1 MFELFMLKLKYL
13 DSLSVLWQLIDHM
26 MFDLDKRLI
35 CISNKYLKLCW
46 IKFIMQIFITHNF
59 DRYNYL
65 WRIKGRWRGSPP
77 PTLFEHLHVVF
88 LIRQWHC
95 FCYWGSLSP
104 PLFSAEKV
112 QTWVA
117 TPFWKLPGSAPDT
130 LKRCVWY
137 SYFIYDIVHNWSR
150 TISIN
155 GRFLEEMWR

>member
-77 PTLFEHLHVVF
+77 PPTLFEHLHVVF
-88 LIRQWHC
+88 FNKAMTLLLLLGVFIPPFFQRKR
-95 FCYWGSLSP
+95 YKLGSLP
-104 PLFSAEKV
+104 PFENFLD
-112 QTWVA
+112 
-117 TPFWKLPGSAPDT
+117 LPLIHSN
-130 LKRCVWY
+130 VV
-137 SYFIYDIVHNWSR
+137 FDIVILFMISS
-150 TISIN
+150 TIDLEL
-155 GRFLEEMWR
+155 FLSMVDF